1 MTTQT
6 PDPAL
11 APEVT
16 NEASSEADQDTSALY
31 QDALKGRAL
40 VPVSPERQERDR
52 EKVSSGFWPKVRK
65 TIGKVPFVEDAVAG
79 YYCAMDS
86 KTPTWVRATLM
97 GSLAYFVVPA
107 DMIPD
112 FVAGLG
118 FTDDATVILAALRT
132 ISGHMSEEHREKAQ
146 QALSDESDQE
156 PLDPVS

>member
-1 MTTQT
+1 MSTQT
-6 PDPAL
+6 PNTETD
-11 APEVT
+11 
-16 NEASSEADQDTSALY
+16 SDTSSLY
-31 QDALKGRAL
+31 EDALKGKAL

-52 EKVSSGFWPKVRK
+52 KKVSNGFWPKVRK
-65 TIGKVPFVEDAVAG
+65 TVGKVPFVEDAVAA

-97 GSLAYFVVPA
+97 GSLAYFVVPT

-132 ISGHMSEEHREKAQ
+132 ISGHMNEEHREKAQ
-146 QALSDESDQE
+146 QALSDDSESE
-156 PLDPVS
+156 PFDPVT

>member
-1 MTTQT
+1 MSTQT
-6 PDPAL
+6 PNTETD
-11 APEVT
+11 
-16 NEASSEADQDTSALY
+16 SDTSSLY
-31 QDALKGRAL
+31 EDALKGKAL

-52 EKVSSGFWPKVRK
+52 KKVSNGFWPKVRK
-65 TIGKVPFVEDAVAG
+65 TVGKVPFVEDAVAA

-97 GSLAYFVVPA
+97 GSLAYFVVPT

-132 ISGHMSEEHREKAQ
+132 ISGHMNEEHREKAQ
-146 QALSDESDQE
+146 QALSDDSE
-156 PLDPVS
+156 PEPFDPVT